1 MILFKKNQKK
11 MNNSKKIVVFSGS
24 GISKESG
31 SDTFRDKGGLWE
43 QYDVEEFADING
55 WYANPEL
62 MMNFYNYCRTKLKDI
77 EPNDAHRI
85 LAELE
90 KYFDTTIITQ
100 NVDNLHEK
108 AGSTK
113 IIHLHGEL
121 TKARSSDNPDM
132 ILDIGYNEIRM
143 GEKAPDG
150 SQIRPHV
157 VWFGED
163 VPMLQTAIDVVKT
176 ADIFVIIGTSL
187 NVYPAAGLIRYVRRR
202 VPIYL
207 IDPDDVDCSYKR
219 VLKIQKKATDGMRIL
234 RDMLLEKY
242 K

>member
-1 MILFKKNQKK
+1 

-31 SDTFRDKGGLWE
+31 IDTFRDAGGLWE
-43 QYDVEEFADING
+43 QYDVMDFADIEG
-55 WYANPEL
+55 WYKNPEL
-62 MMNFYNYCRTKLKDI
+62 MMDFYNYCRTRLKDI
-77 EPNDAHRI
+77 EPNEAHRI

-90 KYFDTTIITQ
+90 KNFDVTIITQ

-108 AGSTK
+108 AGSTQ

-121 TKARSSDNPDM
+121 TKVRSSDNPGM
-132 ILDIGYNEIRM
+132 IWDIGYDEIRM

-163 VPMLQTAIDVVKT
+163 VPMIQTAIDVVKT

-187 NVYPAAGLIRYVRRR
+187 NVYPAAGLIECVKKK

-207 IDPDDVDCSYKR
+207 IDPDDVNCSDKR
-219 VLKIQKKATDGMRIL
+219 VIKIKAKATDGMRIL
-234 RDMLLEKY
+234 KNMLCEK
-242 K
+242 